1 MKSLS
6 SSELRKNSTKKLTER
21 ILDLKRE
28 MMSLRFQKSSGQLSS
43 LRSLNVIRREIA
55 RTKTI
60 LTELTLR
67 KIGD

>member
-6 SSELRKNSTKKLTER
+6 SSELRKNSTKKLNER

-28 MMSLRFQKSSGQLSS
+28 MMSLRFQKSSGQLTS

-60 LTELTLR
+60 LTELNLK